1 VDGLTH
7 DLRGAFRALV
17 RRPGFSALAILT
29 LAIGIGLNAVA
40 FTAVNALFLK
50 PNAGARVPEAGWIF
64 KTSRADATGELSL
77 PDLDAL
83 ASDTRSFAAIAAEG
97 RMPLALTWE
106 GHTEEAWSLLVTRDY
121 FDTLDER
128 PLLGRRFN
136 AASPADSRAVLVSER
151 FWHDRFGN
159 AALSGQTLTLNGVDF
174 GVIGVIGADHRGPG
188 GMFSPDVWVPLDAR
202 HAMRLPATLD
212 DAGHDWLVGIA
223 RLAPS
228 QSPAAARGELQA
240 FFSGRPGESAATGGT
255 FVLFSDR
262 HPEARALKWLGLV
275 ALSAVGIVLLI
286 ACFNVAGLLLA
297 RSLERSR
304 EMAVRRALGAGSAR
318 LVRQLLTE
326 NVVLAAFAG
335 AAAVVVAF
343 WSGNLLGAFAVPA
356 PIPQHID
363 MRPDARLLF
372 YVSVLV
378 IIAGVLPGLAP
389 ALQALRV
396 SVVPTLKGDSA
407 GGGKPS
413 RARGAFV
420 ALQVAGSTM
429 FLAIA
434 VLFGVSFVSTLST
447 DPGFEREDALVITVD
462 PSLQGFTSGETRG
475 IIDAFVRGLAA
486 TRGVVAAGSGDRMSF
501 YVGYPKMV
509 PVSTPGSPCS
519 GRECPVADSY
529 RVAGG
534 YLDALGIPIVAGRA
548 LTDDDIKYGGRAVIS
563 ARLASDLWPGRSA
576 IGQPLRLVDANETLE
591 VVGIAG
597 DIKHRMMHE
606 SPARAIYLPITDAD
620 YRGGLTI
627 IVRTS
632 VPPAALAGAV
642 RDQWRA
648 LDARLPAPVVKTMA
662 QRLELPLWPV
672 RTGTW
677 FFGVCGA
684 LAALLATIGLFGAIA
699 YAAAQRTR
707 EFGIRAAIGASSRV
721 LRRLVIV
728 DALRLAVPGVA
739 IGLAAAWTIAR
750 ASGSQLPGISA
761 DHAGIYGAVA
771 ALQLAVALAACAIP
785 ARRAAKS
792 DPLICL
798 RSD

>member
-1 VDGLTH
+1 MDGLRH
-7 DLRGAFRALV
+7 DLRGACRALI

-29 LAIGIGLNAVA
+29 LAVGIGLNAVA
-40 FTAVNALFLK
+40 FTAVNALFLT
-50 PNAGARVPEAGWIF
+50 PNAGARVADAGWIF
-64 KTSRADATGELSL
+64 KTSRAGATGALSIAEV
-77 PDLDAL
+77 DLLTREA
-83 ASDTRSFAAIAAEG
+83 RSFAAIAAEG
-97 RMPLALTWE
+97 RMPLAMAWD
-106 GHTEEAWSLLVTRDY
+106 GHTEEVWSLLVTPNY
-121 FDTLDER
+121 FDVLGER
-128 PLLGRRFN
+128 PLAGRRFN
-136 AASPADSRAVLVSER
+136 AASPADSRGVLVSER
-151 FWHDRFGN
+151 FWQDRFGR
-159 AALSGQTLTLNGVDF
+159 ADLSGQTLTLNGVDF
-174 GVIGVIGADHRGPG
+174 GVVGVIAADHRGPG
-188 GMFSPDVWVPLDAR
+188 GLFSPDVWVPLDAR
-202 HAMRLPATLD
+202 HAMRLPASLD
-212 DAGHDWLVGIA
+212 APSQAWLVGIA
-223 RLAPS
+223 RLAGS
-228 QSPAAARGELQA
+228 TSPAAARGELQA
-240 FFSGRPGESAATGGT
+240 FFSGRRGDDAGTGGN

-326 NVVLAAFAG
+326 NLVLAGLAG
-335 AAAVVVAF
+335 AAAVVVAL

-363 MRPDARLLF
+363 MRPDARLLL
-372 YVSVLV
+372 YVAALV
-378 IIAGVLPGLAP
+378 IIAGVLPGVAP

-396 SVVPTLKGDSA
+396 NVVPTLKGDSA

-447 DPGFEREDALVITVD
+447 DPGFEREQALVITAD
-462 PSLQGFTSGETRG
+462 PSLQGFTAGETRAL
-475 IIDAFVRGLAA
+475 IDTFVEGLAA
-486 TRGVVAAGSGDRMSF
+486 TRGVVAVGSGDRMSF
-501 YVGYPKMV
+501 YVGYPKML
-509 PVSTPGSPCS
+509 PVSTPGSLCT
-519 GRECPVADSY
+519 GRDCAQADSY
-529 RVAGG
+529 RIATG
-534 YLDALGIPIVAGRA
+534 YLEALGIPIVAGRA
-548 LTDDDIKYGGRAVIS
+548 LTADDIKSGGRAVIS

-576 IGQPLRLVDANETLE
+576 IGQALRLASTSETVE

-606 SPARAIYLPITDAD
+606 VPARAVYLPITDAD

-627 IVRTS
+627 VVRTS
-632 VPPAALAGAV
+632 VPPASLAVAV

-648 LDARLPAPVVKTMA
+648 LDARLPAPVIKTMA

-684 LAALLATIGLFGAIA
+684 PAVLLATIGLFGAIA

-707 EFGIRAAIGASSRV
+707 EFGIRAAIGASSGM
-721 LRRLVIV
+721 LRRLVIA

-739 IGLAAAWTIAR
+739 LGLAAAWTVAH

-761 DHAGIYGAVA
+761 EHAGVYAAVA
-771 ALQLAVALAACAIP
+771 VVQLAVALAACAIP
-785 ARRAAKS
+785 ARRAAHS
-792 DPLICL
+792 NPLVCL